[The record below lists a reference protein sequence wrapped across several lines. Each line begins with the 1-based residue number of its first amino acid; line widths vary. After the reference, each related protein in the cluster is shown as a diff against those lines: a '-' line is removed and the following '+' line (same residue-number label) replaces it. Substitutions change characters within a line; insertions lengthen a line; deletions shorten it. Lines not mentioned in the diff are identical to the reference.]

1 MNTLL
6 KVKKNIL
13 TKSFNNKVSSLVNN
27 AIKNKSN
34 DLLIHN
40 DGKVC
45 REDSQWVTFK
55 HDFAPGIYLRQMTM
69 NEDSVVLGA
78 VHKRDHAWFLLK
90 GYITVVSEDGE
101 QDYEAPYLGFS
112 KAGIQ
117 RVIYVH
123 EESIFQ
129 NVFNN
134 PNDIKDIDLLEEYNC
149 CINKEKY
156 TEYVNNK

>member
-69 NEDSVVLGA
+69 SKDSVVLGA

-90 GYITVVSEDGE
+90 GYVTVVSEDGD

-112 KAGIQ
+112 KAGTQ
-117 RVIYVH
+117 RVIYAH

-129 NVFNN
+129 NVFKN
-134 PNDIKDIDLLEEYNC
+134 PNNIKDIDLLEEYNC

>member
-69 NEDSVVLGA
+69 SEDSVVLGA

-117 RVIYVH
+117 RVIYAH

-134 PNDIKDIDLLEEYNC
+134 PNNIKDIDLLEEYNC
-149 CINKEKY
+149 CINKEK
-156 TEYVNNK
+156 

>member
-55 HDFAPGIYLRQMTM
+55 LDFAPGIYLRQMTM
-69 NEDSVVLGA
+69 SKDSVVLGA

-90 GYITVVSEDGE
+90 GYVTVVSEDGD

-117 RVIYVH
+117 RVIYAH

-129 NVFNN
+129 NVFKN
-134 PNDIKDIDLLEEYNC
+134 PNNIKDIDLLEEYNC

>member
-6 KVKKNIL
+6 KVKNNIL
-13 TKSFNNKVSSLVNN
+13 AKSFNNKVFSLVNN

-117 RVIYVH
+117 RVIYAH

-129 NVFNN
+129 NVSNN

>member
-40 DGKVC
+40 NGNIY

-69 NEDSVVLGA
+69 SEDSVVLGA

-90 GYITVVSEDGE
+90 GYVTVVSEDGE

-117 RVIYVH
+117 RVIYAH

-134 PNDIKDIDLLEEYNC
+134 PNNIKDIDLLEEYNC

>member
-40 DGKVC
+40 NGNIC

-69 NEDSVVLGA
+69 SEDSVVLGA

-90 GYITVVSEDGE
+90 GYVTVVSEDGE
-101 QDYEAPYLGFS
+101 QD
-112 KAGIQ
+112 
-117 RVIYVH
+117 
-123 EESIFQ
+123 
-129 NVFNN
+129 
-134 PNDIKDIDLLEEYNC
+134 
-149 CINKEKY
+149 
-156 TEYVNNK
+156 

>member
-69 NEDSVVLGA
+69 SEDSVVLGA

-90 GYITVVSEDGE
+90 GYVTVVSEDGD

-112 KAGIQ
+112 KAGTQ
-117 RVIYVH
+117 RVIYAH

-129 NVFNN
+129 NVFKN
-134 PNDIKDIDLLEEYNC
+134 PNNI
-149 CINKEKY
+149 
-156 TEYVNNK
+156 

>member
-117 RVIYVH
+117 RVIYAH